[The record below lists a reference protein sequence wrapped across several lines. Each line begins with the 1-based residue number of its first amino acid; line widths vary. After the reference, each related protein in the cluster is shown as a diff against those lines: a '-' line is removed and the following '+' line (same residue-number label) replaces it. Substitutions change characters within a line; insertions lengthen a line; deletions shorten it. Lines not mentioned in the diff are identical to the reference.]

1 MSPYR
6 VYKRETAYALKQE
19 FPHMNN
25 EERAQ
30 IVRERWRSISD
41 SLKAVYVTIAR
52 FEQEIDRHS
61 KVQTYFSERIATA
74 KAHSLLATKG
84 GKRLQCFE
92 ALSKISV
99 TDADKH
105 QSRSDE
111 NPPANTQ
118 NQANSTCDES
128 SMEARAQ

>member
-1 MSPYR
+1 M
-6 VYKRETAYALKQE
+6 YKREIAYALKQE
-19 FPHMNN
+19 FPQMNN

-41 SLKAVYVTIAR
+41 SLKAVYVTMAR
-52 FEQEIDRHS
+52 FEQEIDRHT
-61 KVQTYFSERIATA
+61 KVQRYFSERIATA

-92 ALSKISV
+92 ALSKVTAV
-99 TDADKH
+99 TDTDKPE
-105 QSRSDE
+105 SRSDE
-111 NPPANTQ
+111 NPPANNQ

>member
-1 MSPYR
+1 
-6 VYKRETAYALKQE
+6 
-19 FPHMNN
+19 MNN

-41 SLKAVYVTIAR
+41 SLKAVYVTMAR
-52 FEQEIDRHS
+52 FEQEIDRHT
-61 KVQTYFSERIATA
+61 KVQRYFSERIATA
-74 KAHSLLATKG
+74 KAHSLLANKS

-92 ALSKISV
+92 ALSKVTV
-99 TDADKH
+99 TDTDKPE
-105 QSRSDE
+105 SRSDE
-111 NPPANTQ
+111 NPPASNQ

>member
-1 MSPYR
+1 
-6 VYKRETAYALKQE
+6 
-19 FPHMNN
+19 MNN

-41 SLKAVYVTIAR
+41 SLKAVYVTMAR
-52 FEQEIDRHS
+52 FEQEIDRHT
-61 KVQTYFSERIATA
+61 KVQRYFSERIATA
-74 KAHSLLATKG
+74 KAHSLLANKG

-92 ALSKISV
+92 ALSKVTAV
-99 TDADKH
+99 TDTDKPE
-105 QSRSDE
+105 SRSDE
-111 NPPANTQ
+111 NPPANNQ